1 MTANITLLV
10 RIRSRVAPKIRTL
23 MTRLPTR
30 HTETTTVS
38 SPSVRHIS
46 SPFSPPLSSCR
57 QEEVQYKAVEDLHRL
72 LQLSTGSRYSGRED
86 FLHAWRPLAR
96 APEHGAD
103 QAHNETNRYVR
114 HCVCNRRSPCVLEV
128 LFCVLLC
135 ANTTALSCLS
145 PKLN

>member
-10 RIRSRVAPKIRTL
+10 RIRSRVAPKFRAL

-30 HTETTTVS
+30 HTETSTVS
-38 SPSVRHIS
+38 SPSVRHSS
-46 SPFSPPLSSCR
+46 SPFPPPLSSCR

-96 APEHGAD
+96 APEYGAD

-114 HCVCNRRSPCVLEV
+114 HCVCNRRSPCVFWKCYSV
-128 LFCVLLC
+128 LPLC
-135 ANTTALSCLS
+135 TTVC
-145 PKLN
+145 